1 MRASTVL
8 EFPVPCGGD
17 ADSRQGLGERRRAP
31 PVARSRLAL
40 YRKGV
45 YNTRRL
51 DMNFAS
57 DTNVVDVAARRL
69 HRKVD
74 EPFISKLI
82 HTVRGASR
90 QPSGA

>member
-45 YNTRRL
+45 YN
-51 DMNFAS
+51 
-57 DTNVVDVAARRL
+57 ARRL
-69 HRKVD
+69 ERMTGSATQSLRACRHGHGQ
-74 EPFISKLI
+74 SLI
-82 HTVRGASR
+82 VSEEAGNGADFNR
-90 QPSGA
+90 RR